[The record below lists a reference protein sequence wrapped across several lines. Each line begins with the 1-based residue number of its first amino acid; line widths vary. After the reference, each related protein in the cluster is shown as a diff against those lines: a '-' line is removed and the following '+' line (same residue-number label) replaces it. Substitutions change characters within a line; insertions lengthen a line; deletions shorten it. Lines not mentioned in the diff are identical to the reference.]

1 MTAAAMLAQMRK
13 VLGWGEPNA
22 VHTWYAGRNGAEFRP
37 GSTPWCEMTVTWAA
51 FHSGNYDAVCPNGD
65 RAYTVYGAEDGR
77 DLGRW
82 YAGTAENI
90 RKHAKP
96 GAIVYFD
103 WDGSDTIS
111 RVDHVGVVERN
122 LGDGRVQTIEG
133 NSDDMGKRRVRGP
146 SVVAGFWNPPYGKT
160 NEEDDVSAKD
170 LWQHELAVP
179 FGSKENPE
187 WQAGNV
193 LVNSAKWVYEMRA
206 RLASM
211 EAKLDAQN
219 ATIKTLADALAAQ
232 NANLDVDALIDQ
244 IRTALDNVSV
254 HLEVGK

>member
-1 MTAAAMLAQMRK
+1 MLTQMRK
-13 VLGWGEPNA
+13 MLGWGEPNPIHA
-22 VHTWYAGRNGAEFRP
+22 WYGGRNGAEFRS
-37 GSTPWCEMTVTWAA
+37 GSTPWCQMTVSWAA
-51 FHSGNYDAVCPNGD
+51 YYSGNYEAVCPNGD

-77 DLGRW
+77 SLGLW
-82 YAGTAENI
+82 HAGTAANI
-90 RKHAKP
+90 KAYAKP

-103 WDGSDTIS
+103 WDGSDVLD

-122 LGDGRVQTIEG
+122 LGDGRVQTLEG
-133 NSDDMGKRRVRGP
+133 NSGDRGVRRVRGP
-146 SVVAGFWNPPYGKT
+146 DVIAGFWNPDYSDQ
-160 NEEDDVSAKD
+160 EDDVSAKD